1 MQRKLIAIA
10 TALALI
16 GVSVLPA
23 LAIGVRIGGVNWS
36 LGSLVADGK
45 LKITEGHPEDL
56 HVILHAEG
64 DAEVTCSG
72 DDDDSDDDRHSAQQ
86 RVHVTASGST
96 SDDDQ
101 HSAQQRVHVTASGST
116 IVPAG
121 DFNHRGVGRF
131 HVETG
136 APELP
141 DGFHCGEGT
150 PVVGFVS
157 WSSSR
162 LSVED
167 VHNVELTRQEYVCKI
182 KHGGV
187 NCRPKQRHDD
197 D

>member
-72 DDDDSDDDRHSAQQ
+72 DDDDSDDDR
-86 RVHVTASGST
+86 
-96 SDDDQ
+96 